1 MTSNIDSLIQDIHA
15 MAERSPV
22 AVKAVFGRHD
32 SELSLG
38 RSLELRS
45 TGQAGAAVPT
55 LQ

>member
-22 AVKAVFGRHD
+22 ALKAVFGKHD
-32 SELSLG
+32 SELSVG
-38 RSLELRS
+38 RSPRASLNG
-45 TGQAGAAVPT
+45 TGGAAVPT